1 MSFKLVIW
9 NNTSASTPE
18 KNLSTAVSAASMVY
32 IDHLFLV
39 AILNYTT
46 SFDTV
51 RATTEWQAIAWALV
65 FSSIPD
71 LFLRPALLDHP
82 LRLANGDPLSEN
94 TDLLTRNCNILI
106 DVATVE
112 DVGGIWLLFC
122 FIASIHHTSWLYLG
136 RMNLCNRKDKIHVLC
151 KAVAQP
157 YWDGRTMF
165 MVFKEP
171 FAPWLHPLHTL
182 LSPKWAVCLLLC
194 TGPADLKMEMARP
207 KMGMMKSLICHRPPP
222 TALLGSS

>member
-1 MSFKLVIW
+1 
-9 NNTSASTPE
+9 
-18 KNLSTAVSAASMVY
+18 MVY

-51 RATTEWQAIAWALV
+51 QPTTEWQAIAWALV

-71 LFLRPALLDHP
+71 LFLHPALLDHP

-106 DVATVE
+106 DAATVA

-122 FIASIHHTSWLYLG
+122 FIPLPSYTTHHDCIL
-136 RMNLCNRKDKIHVLC
+136 
-151 KAVAQP
+151 
-157 YWDGRTMF
+157 
-165 MVFKEP
+165 E
-171 FAPWLHPLHTL
+171 
-182 LSPKWAVCLLLC
+182 
-194 TGPADLKMEMARP
+194 E
-207 KMGMMKSLICHRPPP
+207 
-222 TALLGSS
+222 